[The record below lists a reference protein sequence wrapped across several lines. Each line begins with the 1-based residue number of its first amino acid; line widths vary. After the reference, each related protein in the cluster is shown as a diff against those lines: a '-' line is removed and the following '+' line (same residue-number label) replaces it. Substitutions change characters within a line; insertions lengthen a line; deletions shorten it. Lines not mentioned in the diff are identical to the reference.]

1 MSIYYQD
8 DLVTLYH
15 GDCLGEHREWLEADV
30 LVTDPPYGIRWKA
43 RPGGYKGGPGQSGA
57 HVRDAV
63 AGDTDTDIRDQVL
76 TMWGKRP
83 AIVFGSW
90 RAPRPEGVRSRLIW
104 HKRGSSPGPLNAAFM
119 ANDEEIYVI
128 GEGWRKSS
136 PPLRSVITTTE
147 SRSAEVSRIGHPTP
161 KPVSLMERLIEKC
174 PPGVVADPFVGSGA
188 TLVAAVNQG
197 RKVIGV
203 ELEERYCEIIAT
215 RLANQT
221 MTLDFS
227 GGAL

>member
-8 DLVTLYH
+8 EHVTLYH
-15 GDCLGEHREWLEADV
+15 GDCREQTAWLDADV
-30 LVTDPPYGIRWKA
+30 LVTDPPYGIRWMA
-43 RPGGYKGGPGQSGA
+43 RPGAYKGGPGQSGT

-63 AGDTDTDIRDQVL
+63 AGDTDAGIRDQVL

-90 RAPRPEGVRSRLIW
+90 RVPRPDGVRSRLIW

-147 SRSAEVSRIGHPTP
+147 SRSAEVAKIGHPTP
-161 KPVSLMERLIEKC
+161 KPVGLMETLTDRC
-174 PPGVVADPFVGSGA
+174 PPGVLADPFAGSGS
-188 TLVAAVNQG
+188 TLVAARNLG
-197 RKVIGV
+197 RKCIGI
-203 ELEERYCEIIAT
+203 EYEEKYCEIIAK
-215 RLANQT
+215 RFDQYA
-221 MTLDFS
+221 LDF
-227 GGAL
+227 GGVS